1 MLLDPL
7 TCGFAKVYFYEV
19 LVKDSYRLGKNV
31 SQSDTAVCYHEHF
44 NNFIVLFKDG
54 NGFVDFS
61 YEQYKKSAL
70 KLKQMFVNIGKSSVY
85 RKNAILTEF
94 SLDAWRKLKL
104 KDKES
109 HSFMSARPAYVTKN
123 LGCHF
128 LSFKLNPN
136 VGKGKQRMRVCISL
150 TNKK

>member
-70 KLKQMFVNIGKSSVY
+70 KICKYWKIFCISK
-85 RKNAILTEF
+85 K
-94 SLDAWRKLKL
+94 
-104 KDKES
+104 
-109 HSFMSARPAYVTKN
+109 
-123 LGCHF
+123 CHF
-128 LSFKLNPN
+128 NRIFPRCVEKI
-136 VGKGKQRMRVCISL
+136 KAER
-150 TNKK
+150 